1 MSRSTPTLR
10 EVSDPCRDR
19 AFLRLPWQVNAPFPR
34 WVPPLLA
41 AVRHTLNRRKNPF
54 WRRAEARF
62 WTAWLDGAPVGRIG
76 AILNPAHDEK
86 WDERAGFFGFFECI
100 DDHAAAAVLFDAAS
114 GWLRERGATVLRG
127 PVSPSTNDECGVLIE
142 GFDRDPFI
150 MMPYTP
156 PYYPSLLE
164 ARGLRGRIDLLA
176 FSIPSQTRLPPRVE
190 RVAAA
195 IEKRHGVRVRPI
207 DMRNFRAELERLR
220 LVYNRAWEDNWG
232 FVPMSAEEFAYA
244 SADLKPVAWP
254 EFIQI
259 AERDGE
265 TVGATVCIPNLNPL
279 FKKMNGRIFPFG
291 FRHLL
296 GTRRKVDG
304 VRLLTLG
311 VIPEYKG
318 RGMDAL
324 LYRVLFETTR
334 EAGLTGE
341 CELGWVLEG
350 NEVMLNTMRQAG
362 GHPSKRV
369 RLYEMPL

>member
-1 MSRSTPTLR
+1 MSPTPTTVR
-10 EVSDPCRDR
+10 EVQDPGRDR
-19 AFLRLPWQVNAPFPR
+19 TFLRLPWTINAPYPR

-41 AVRHTLNRRKNPF
+41 SVRHTLDRKKNPF

-62 WTAWLDGAPVGRIG
+62 WTAWRGGEAVGRIG
-76 AILNPAHDEK
+76 AILNRAHDEK
-86 WDERAGFFGFFECI
+86 WDERAGFFGFFECVN
-100 DDHAAAAVLFDAAS
+100 DSAVAAALLETAS
-114 GWLRERGATVLRG
+114 GWLHDQGATVLRG

-156 PYYPSLLE
+156 PYYPELLE
-164 ARGLRGRIDLLA
+164 GLGLRGRMDLLA
-176 FSIPSQTRLPPRVE
+176 FSIPAQTELPARIE
-190 RVAAA
+190 RVASA
-195 IEKRHGVRVRPI
+195 IEKRLGVRVRPV
-207 DMRNFRAELERLR
+207 DMRRFDEELERLR
-220 LVYNRAWEDNWG
+220 LVYNAAWGDNWG
-232 FVPMSAEEFAYA
+232 FVPMTEDEFAFA

-254 EFIQI
+254 EFIQV

-279 FKKMNGRIFPFG
+279 FRKMNGRIFPFG

-296 GTRRKVDG
+296 GARRKVDG

-311 VIPEYKG
+311 VMPEYKG
-318 RGMDAL
+318 RGVDAL
-324 LYRVLFETTR
+324 LYRVLFQTSR
-334 EAGLTGE
+334 DSGMTGE

-350 NEVMLNTMRQAG
+350 NDVMLNTMRQAG
-362 GHPSKRV
+362 GRQTKRI